1 MIILL
6 TAVEL
11 LLQHEDLKQHQ
22 QQQQKNN
29 INNDNNRVSQLRL
42 SINDKRLNMFV
53 ISHKLIDFLLIINLL
68 I

>member
-22 QQQQKNN
+22 QQQKNN
-29 INNDNNRVSQLRL
+29 INNDNNRVSQLCL
-42 SINDKRLNMFV
+42 SINDKRLNISV
-53 ISHKLIDFLLIINLL
+53 IYLISW
-68 I
+68 